1 MAELRTQPTQQDP
14 VEFIGTVAHPTRR
27 RDAEVLLDLMGRV
40 TGEPAVMWGPTMIGF
55 GQYHY
60 RYASGHEGDALAV
73 GFSPRASAQALY
85 GLLAAPEAEL
95 LLPRLGRHRRGAG
108 CLYIT
113 SLAGVELGV
122 LEELVQRGHDFMV
135 TENFT

>member
-1 MAELRTQPTQQDP
+1 MAELRTQPTAQDP
-14 VEFIGTVAHPTRR
+14 LAFIGTVTHPTRR
-27 RDAEVLLDLMGRV
+27 RDAEELLELMGRV
-40 TGEPAVMWGPTMIGF
+40 TGETAVMWGPSMIGF

-85 GLLAAPEAEL
+85 GLLSAPEAEL

-108 CLYIT
+108 CLYLT
-113 SLAGVELGV
+113 SLGSVDAGV
-122 LEELVQRGHDFMV
+122 LEELVDTGYR
-135 TENFT
+135 FTTGQSA